1 MDFKRKRK
9 TAPMMRVRTINY
21 PLTAT
26 TEQIVP
32 VTMDKKQPPSP
43 PPTRPP
49 QSENQELQGLHQ
61 ARERPPDG
69 EDIFVAP
76 QTLPSTSHFEYSESR
91 PPPWNIQS
99 RLGHSD
105 L

>member
-26 TEQIVP
+26 TEQTVP
-32 VTMDKKQPPSP
+32 VPMDKKQPPSP

-91 PPPWNIQS
+91 PPPLEYSKSTWTQ
-99 RLGHSD
+99 
-105 L
+105 